1 MGKRRESRP
10 HTTWEKANEYDA
22 LNPLLVAMHKEFQE
36 LSKKKPEAAL
46 SKSKIEFVNR
56 LLRSLLALLQ
66 AEPQRQFLDLLQ
78 EDDIPQN
85 SDVVLVLSQY
95 CAAMAHFRGKYY
107 GEDEDYEDRWF
118 AK

>member
-1 MGKRRESRP
+1 MEKRRESRP
-10 HTTWEKANEYDA
+10 HTTWKKANEYDA

-36 LSKKKPEAAL
+36 LSRKKPEAAL

-56 LLRSLLALLQ
+56 LLRSLLDLLQ
-66 AEPQRQFLDLLQ
+66 DEPQRQFLDLLQ
-78 EDDIPQN
+78 EDDLPQN

-95 CAAMAHFRGKYY
+95 CATMTHFSAKYY
-107 GEDEDYEDRWF
+107 GQDEDYQYRWF